1 MTKAIGL
8 IGGSGFYSFDSAV
21 KEILLETPF
30 SEKPVALYQS
40 ESESLPV
47 FFLPRHG
54 VEHAIP
60 PHQVNYRANL
70 WALKE
75 VGVDIILAANVVGG
89 ISESMA
95 PGVLAIPDQ
104 IIDYTW
110 GRDHTFFDTFLAD
123 GSEGVSVA
131 ESHVDFSWP
140 YDQELR
146 ALLKETAESLGLKTL
161 SGGTYGATQGPRL
174 ESAAEITRM
183 KQDGCSLVGMTGM
196 PEAALAREL
205 GIRYASLCLVVNWA
219 AGLTS
224 EEIAFAEIAKT
235 LDHGV
240 EEIRKVFDALV
251 ARLSNTH

>member
-8 IGGSGFYSFDSAV
+8 IGGSGFYSFESAV
-21 KEILLETPF
+21 KELLLETPF
-30 SEKPVALYQS
+30 SDEPVALYLS
-40 ESESLPV
+40 ENDSVPV
-47 FFLPRHG
+47 YFLPRHG
-54 VEHAIP
+54 PQHAVP

-89 ISESMA
+89 IGKSMA

-110 GRDHTFFDTFLAD
+110 GREHTFFDTFSAD
-123 GSEGVSVA
+123 RFEGLSEA

-140 YDQELR
+140 YDKELR
-146 ALLKETAESLGLKTL
+146 TQLQETAQSLGLKTC

-174 ESAAEITRM
+174 ESAAEIIRM

-224 EEIAFAEIAKT
+224 EEIAFSDIAKT

-240 EEIRKVFDALV
+240 EEIRKVFDALA